1 MCHKKLDASEFT
13 TWSRN
18 PALADRNNKVVICK
32 NCCSDYV
39 ESNGNTKIALRE
51 ILRLIDVPY
60 LESYANTAFET
71 YKKKRQGTNVV
82 TKVNVYDGTETQ
94 EVETNNRPIT
104 IYTCYS
110 VRLGILPKGYINYSF
125 SDGIRVDEGQ
135 TSPNKIADSEEDK
148 AIQSAIKYMK
158 KTFGEEIYNDRPRL
172 AKAVQLMIE
181 ELGLHKNDTNTRQ
194 AKFRLKNHI
203 RVLVEAGILKKEHY
217 ASFFIEEENVE
228 DDKSKTSKD
237 EDDIVPEIKLDK
249 TQLEELKHKWGE
261 SYKTQDL
268 VRFERKYQDLVKN
281 YEIKTASHEEFLK
294 HACIA
299 SIRANDCMAKNDV
312 DGAKTWMNIFKDTTS
327 AGKLQPAQMSKADLS
342 GGLNSFSEFWK
353 TVEQA
358 KGVIEILPTMYETPR
373 DKADFVLFCM
383 VQYVRRMKGMPDI
396 EYKDIYNFYKEMESQ
411 FIDEDVD
418 IDIDSFFDGD
428 DVDG

>member
-1 MCHKKLDASEFT
+1 
-13 TWSRN
+13 
-18 PALADRNNKVVICK
+18 
-32 NCCSDYV
+32 
-39 ESNGNTKIALRE
+39 
-51 ILRLIDVPY
+51 
-60 LESYANTAFET
+60 
-71 YKKKRQGTNVV
+71 
-82 TKVNVYDGTETQ
+82 
-94 EVETNNRPIT
+94 
-104 IYTCYS
+104 
-110 VRLGILPKGYINYSF
+110 
-125 SDGIRVDEGQ
+125 
-135 TSPNKIADSEEDK
+135 
-148 AIQSAIKYMK
+148 MK